1 MNSIV
6 SFVSFRVLFGFD
18 ATIVY
23 CREELDGAALF
34 RDHPSS
40 SSSFLCVR
48 LLHFFRSTIL
58 KNPSARLLKA
68 SLPSKKAGHNDTRG
82 GDSSYDTRI
91 FLELIESRCPSYGIV
106 TSKLR
111 GQMRLIVLAL
121 NGLVEEISNV
131 HVEAENT
138 GIGNFLAN
146 KVSVCLF
153 LIIAAMRCEVQESDA
168 IFLIFHLRYTVQYI
182 QGGIIVTLDIRG
194 TRLSFMTAHLEAH
207 EGEAHYRGRN
217 RSLVSILEGAKMDP
231 NYPLQDATI
240 ISHHMFVCG
249 DLNYRTNFGVSSA
262 GKNNGNG
269 NISNFGQL
277 TKKIMTGRTSP
288 DVSSVVSPSSE
299 TTPSTLEDVPS
310 YPPNDAGVEDKLAA
324 NGSHYDKAISLID
337 AEDWNALNDGDELAM
352 ALRKKECL
360 VGFTTLPCNFPP
372 TFKVA
377 RVEGYEYNETRTPRL
392 EFWV

>member
-1 MNSIV
+1 M
-6 SFVSFRVLFGFD
+6 
-18 ATIVY
+18 
-23 CREELDGAALF
+23 
-34 RDHPSS
+34 
-40 SSSFLCVR
+40 
-48 LLHFFRSTIL
+48 
-58 KNPSARLLKA
+58 
-68 SLPSKKAGHNDTRG
+68 
-82 GDSSYDTRI
+82 RI
-91 FLELIESRCPSYGIV
+91 
-106 TSKLR
+106 
-111 GQMRLIVLAL
+111 
-121 NGLVEEISNV
+121 
-131 HVEAENT
+131 
-138 GIGNFLAN
+138 
-146 KVSVCLF
+146 
-153 LIIAAMRCEVQESDA
+153 QESDA

-217 RSLVSILEGAKMDP
+217 RSLVSILEGAKTDP

-262 GKNNGNG
+262 AKKNGNG
-269 NISNFGQL
+269 NTSNFGLL
-277 TKKIMTGRTSP
+277 TKKIMTP
-288 DVSSVVSPSSE
+288 SE

-310 YPPNDAGVEDKLAA
+310 SPPNDAGVEDKLAA

-352 ALRKKECL
+352 ALKKKECL

-377 RVEGYEYNETRTPRL
+377 RVEGYEYNEKRTPRL